1 MLKKLGLVLFG
12 LFFIQGIFAQDPVFG
27 LWKSIDENTNKVTGI
42 WKIYEK
48 NGKLFGEMIMT
59 LGHYPDEAA
68 KSCKS
73 SYKDFP
79 KAGNVNKMP
88 LVGTSFIYNLIK
100 KSEGYW
106 YKGYIINNPYA
117 CVGVYCSHK
126 VVAVGFNTLC
136 YDAERR
142 GIKPSARINPANG
155 KHYNCKI
162 IFRKTDGKKYKVDTL
177 EMRGEIGLGIG
188 RSQYWH
194 KTTQDEADELIKNNK
209 PEGDYIKATE

>member
-1 MLKKLGLVLFG
+1 MLKKLGLILFG

-48 NGKLFGEMIMT
+48 NGTLFGEMVMT

-73 SYKDFP
+73 SYKGFP

-88 LVGTSFIYNLIK
+88 LVGTPFIYNLIK
-100 KSEGYW
+100 KSEGSW
-106 YKGYIINNPYA
+106 YKGYI
-117 CVGVYCSHK
+117 
-126 VVAVGFNTLC
+126 
-136 YDAERR
+136 
-142 GIKPSARINPANG
+142 INPANG

-162 IFRKTDGKKYKVDTL
+162 IFRKADGKKYKVDTL

-188 RSQYWH
+188 RSQYWL